1 MTMSTTQDP
10 KSLTPVPLMQI
21 STGFWAFKTLAAAN
35 ELDLF
40 TRLAGGAEMTA
51 DQLARPDHVGPRA

>member
-1 MTMSTTQDP
+1 MTMTTTEGFG
-10 KSLTPVPLMQI
+10 SLTPVPLMQI

-51 DQLARPDHVGPRA
+51 DQVAG